1 MPSIKDIDSDKDY
14 YQILNIPKDASSSQ
28 IKRAYKKLAMK
39 YHPDRNMHSKHSAKK
54 FYEVVEAYE
63 ILKDLALKQAYDM
76 YLSYKIPMGG
86 Y

>member
-1 MPSIKDIDSDKDY
+1 MPTIKDIDSDKDY
-14 YQILNIPKDASSSQ
+14 YKILNIPKNASSNQ

-39 YHPDRNMHSKHSAKK
+39 YHPDRNINSKHSVKK
-54 FYEVVEAYE
+54 FFEVVEAYE
-63 ILKDLALKQAYDM
+63 ILKDLALKQAYDR